1 MLDNYLFF
9 TDKKKR
15 IKNFSRL
22 NNEEVDVLRSSD
34 NPEYLSKEFDRIFLK
49 LQRLI
54 SYSLKKNQD
63 KLNHL
68 DEESHNVLTKLLNKV
83 KWKILERKST
93 EIQRVFFN
101 DIAHFLNFFDWD
113 SYFTKVHNS
122 VSKTSLNDF
131 SHKSVW
137 NEFFDLTYWRLWNF
151 DSMCEGWSCKNW
163 TVLYYNFFNKL
174 KKAWLNIDIKLF
186 RYKNIQDRI
195 GKIPTARH
203 SWLIITFDWE
213 EYFVDQDWIIFDD
226 EKSIVRKLQ
235 PFIDNEKKK
244 GNDNPLV
251 SFFENFKHENMKET
265 DMVIFFDSLDDF
277 IKHTVDYP
285 GIPRLAF
292 YLPDSNENVVN
303 NITVEFISN
312 GIWIAVNGQWQIYY
326 LRNNNLNRDTLH
338 SDIIKRIEYFK
349 DDSWVH
355 QITKESKDFFIKIFN
370 IVFDRIDRDWLYNN
384 FQNNWK
390 RASEIVDFWWK
401 TDVFMMKKV

>member
-9 TDKKKR
+9 TDKNER

-68 DEESHNVLTKLLNKV
+68 DEDSENVLTKLLNKV

-113 SYFTKVHNS
+113 CYFTKVHNS
-122 VSKTSLNDF
+122 ISKTSLNDF

-174 KKAWLNIDIKLF
+174 KEAWLNIDIKLF

-195 GKIPTARH
+195 GEIPTARH

-226 EKSIVRKLQ
+226 KKSIVRELQ

-326 LRNNNLNRDTLH
+326 LRNNNLNKDTLH